1 MNNLIKMNEAIKTE
15 VDEAIKIV
23 CNEIKRQENQHHDK
37 DSSLPALTS
46 ALAELVTA
54 RAKIGYES

>member
-1 MNNLIKMNEAIKTE
+1 MNEAIKTE

-23 CNEIKRQENQHHDK
+23 CNEIKKQESLYHDK
-37 DSSLPALTS
+37 DSVLPALTS